1 MIFDRSEF
9 LPEDLQ
15 NFYFLSYNVTL
26 DIQAMVATKFL
37 QTLRNLEEVFESS
50 STNGNLNF
58 FKKDLHK
65 ANFLLVIIPWKA
77 VLPDH
82 FKTAKFTTLTLKNV
96 PVFIT
101 SWAKSLDE
109 GKWLKIIE
117 GFANLTESGC
127 PLDLDS
133 FWSLSDTVDLD
144 QLETLICDS
153 DVIRQEWMDYDLLN
167 SINQIVSKIQIIF
180 QTVYCCYL
188 ILVI

>member
-1 MIFDRSEF
+1 M
-9 LPEDLQ
+9 
-15 NFYFLSYNVTL
+15 
-26 DIQAMVATKFL
+26 
-37 QTLRNLEEVFESS
+37 
-50 STNGNLNF
+50 
-58 FKKDLHK
+58 
-65 ANFLLVIIPWKA
+65 IPWEA

-82 FKTAKFTTLTLKNV
+82 FETAKFTTLTLKNV

-127 PLDLDS
+127 PLDFNS

-167 SINQIVSKIQIIF
+167 SISQIVSKIQIIF

>member
-1 MIFDRSEF
+1 M
-9 LPEDLQ
+9 
-15 NFYFLSYNVTL
+15 
-26 DIQAMVATKFL
+26 
-37 QTLRNLEEVFESS
+37 
-50 STNGNLNF
+50 
-58 FKKDLHK
+58 
-65 ANFLLVIIPWKA
+65 IIPWEA

-82 FKTAKFTTLTLKNV
+82 FETAKFTTLTLKNV

-127 PLDLDS
+127 PLDFNS